1 VACTQS
7 VNTRFGSKLLVA
19 QTGIVLNNEMDDFAI
34 HPGIGNVYGLIGNEA
49 NSLQADKRPLS
60 SMAPTIVLRQ
70 NRPELVVGAAGGPRI
85 ISATLQTIL
94 NVVDFHMPVGAAV
107 EAPRVHHQWLPERL
121 NVEAKITV
129 EERKGLEQR
138 GHVLREQSEL
148 GVVQAI
154 TWQDSTMNGTADSRK
169 TERARTE

>member
-1 VACTQS
+1 
-7 VNTRFGSKLLVA
+7 
-19 QTGIVLNNEMDDFAI
+19 
-34 HPGIGNVYGLIGNEA
+34 
-49 NSLQADKRPLS
+49 
-60 SMAPTIVLRQ
+60 
-70 NRPELVVGAAGGPRI
+70 
-85 ISATLQTIL
+85 
-94 NVVDFHMPVGAAV
+94 MPVGAAV

-121 NVEAKITV
+121 NVEAKIAV

-154 TWQDSTMNGTADSRK
+154 TWQGSTMSGTADSRK